1 MSNHRAIA
9 VAGAWSSTLPVASD
23 DGVPADTISIVY
35 NSKCSAEAAAAQE
48 LAKFLRSMTGAN
60 PRVLEER
67 IQTQAGSDW
76 LMLVGRT
83 QRTVRCV
90 ASGRLPDPAEKNP
103 EAYVIR
109 FLNPPDGK
117 TVAFLGGTGIATLYA
132 VDQHPE
138 KYCGIGR
145 NTSFPTWPRS

>member
-1 MSNHRAIA
+1 
-9 VAGAWSSTLPVASD
+9 
-23 DGVPADTISIVY
+23 
-35 NSKCSAEAAAAQE
+35 
-48 LAKFLRSMTGAN
+48 MTGAN